1 VNRNFGATLEGVT
14 QYMFGCILGSVN
26 GYVAHVLLGSD
37 AVQMSIYAFC
47 SMFAITAVVML
58 AYYVFPETTDP
69 NYWLNVIV
77 SFAIGCGIALLC
89 LVLPF
94 PRFALPMAHHRVA
107 YAAALNAQVLCGRAF
122 YPVYCLLFDIH
133 KCVLGVRYDVF

>member
-1 VNRNFGATLEGVT
+1 MCFPKLLT
-14 QYMFGCILGSVN
+14 QTTGSTYSHSIVFLAVSHALASE
-26 GYVAHVLLGSD
+26 YVR
-37 AVQMSIYAFC
+37 Q
-47 SMFAITAVVML
+47 
-58 AYYVFPETTDP
+58 
-69 NYWLNVIV
+69 VIV

-107 YAAALNAQVLCGRAF
+107 YAAALNAQVLCDHAF
-122 YPVYCLLFDIH
+122 YPVYCLLIDIH